1 MSGKTIF
8 VARVKDPRG
17 IFHSFVKEYGYYII
31 VPEDSINLS
40 VLKKEY
46 LFRLVNTSRNGHA
59 VVILLE
65 DKCEPRL
72 FMRFANDRSWK
83 NGGHPHYYL
92 NLIDTLWAY
101 G

>member
-46 LFRLVNTSRNGHA
+46 LFRLANTSRNGHA
-59 VVILLE
+59 VVILLRMSASR
-65 DKCEPRL
+65 DCSCALPMIIVGKMAAIL
-72 FMRFANDRSWK
+72 T
-83 NGGHPHYYL
+83 
-92 NLIDTLWAY
+92 II
-101 G
+101 